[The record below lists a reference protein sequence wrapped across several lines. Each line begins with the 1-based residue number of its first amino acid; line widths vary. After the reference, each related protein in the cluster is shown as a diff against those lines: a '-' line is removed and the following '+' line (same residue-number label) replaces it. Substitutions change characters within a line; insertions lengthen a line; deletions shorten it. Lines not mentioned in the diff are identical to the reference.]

1 MTKRQARGERRIE
14 QIVAAAAEVFAAAGY
29 EAATTNAIAAQ
40 AGISPGSLYQ
50 FFANKDQIA
59 RALAERYVDELGAAQ
74 AAAFETIDLAQAP
87 LAGMIEA
94 VIGPLVEFNL
104 ANRGFK
110 ALFARADM
118 PPTLTEAVAPLHAA
132 LLGRVVALL
141 SLRAPELPAAVVERA
156 AVVSIQIVRAMM
168 PLIVAAEDTERDA
181 LVGELRAALHG
192 YLAPMLG
199 DTTGG
204 PG

>member
-29 EAATTNAIAAQ
+29 EAATTNAIAAR

-74 AAAFETIDLAQAP
+74 AAAFEMIDLARAP

-104 ANRGFK
+104 ANQGFK

-132 LLGRVVALL
+132 LLGRVVGLL

-168 PLIVAAEDTERDA
+168 PLIVAADGAERDA